1 MTAKKKQPIERR
13 YVVWFWLAMLGGPLL
28 IAFYLIIIG
37 AGLFGPLPSLE
48 ELENPKSNQA
58 SEIMSADGKLL
69 GAYFA
74 ENRSN
79 VKAAQLSPHLINAL
93 ISTEDERFRS
103 HSGIDIKSIIRAV
116 ALLGKRGGGS
126 TITQQLAKNLFNTR
140 GQLKG
145 GALVQKPAEWIL
157 SIRLERRYTKEEIIA
172 MYLNTVDFINGAVG
186 IKSASHV
193 YFNTSPDSLR
203 IEQAAVLVGMVKN
216 PSLYNPR
223 RRPEMVRDRRNTVF

>member
-1 MTAKKKQPIERR
+1 
-13 YVVWFWLAMLGGPLL
+13 
-28 IAFYLIIIG
+28 
-37 AGLFGPLPSLE
+37 
-48 ELENPKSNQA
+48 
-58 SEIMSADGKLL
+58 
-69 GAYFA
+69 
-74 ENRSN
+74 
-79 VKAAQLSPHLINAL
+79 
-93 ISTEDERFRS
+93 
-103 HSGIDIKSIIRAV
+103 V

-193 YFNTSPDSLR
+193 YFNTSPDSLKV
-203 IEQAAVLVGMVKN
+203 EQAAVLVGMVKN
-216 PSLYNPR
+216 PSLYNPK
-223 RRPEMVRDRRNTVF
+223 RRPEMVRDRRNTVFMQMRKNGLLTDAEEDSLDAAAFGVGFQKRGSQRGSGNVFPRGVAG